1 MSDATLLKVLD
12 VADDALAE
20 VVALGF
26 TGKEARLALRAEAG
40 NVANAVRHAQRAREE
55 RRRVAE
61 EERTKAKKRRE
72 YGRTASGEWVNQGCV
87 STLVRMGFPEMYAV
101 AALRQT
107 DNDINAAVDVI
118 QNKPELLIAAM
129 VEINGSKRERGSS
142 GYASDEDDTEHE
154 NPKKEKTEMSEEE
167 TRRRKEAEEAM
178 DRLHEAIGDVGEDD
192 HLDLALGED
201 RELLKKYQGFLGA
214 Q

>member
-1 MSDATLLKVLD
+1 M
-12 VADDALAE
+12 ADDALAE

-40 NVANAVRHAQRAREE
+40 NVAKAVRHAQRAREE

-61 EERTKAKKRRE
+61 EERTKARKRRE

-107 DNDINAAVDVI
+107 DNDINAAVDII

-129 VEINGSKRERGSS
+129 AETNNSKKESGSS
-142 GYASDEDDTEHE
+142 GYASNEEDPEAQ
-154 NPKKEKTEMSEEE
+154 NPKKERTEMSEEE
-167 TRRRKEAEEAM
+167 TRRRKQAEEAM

-192 HLDLALGED
+192 HLDLALEED
-201 RELLKKYQGFLGA
+201 RELLKKYQSFLGA